1 MKKLII
7 ASLLVIGIST
17 YAQDKKGTQKRVNR
31 PVMEKFSPEQQ
42 NQLMLKKMTLELDL
56 NGKQQE
62 QIGQIISEQIKERE
76 VLMQNHKEMKEDD
89 KKPTTDD
96 RFEMKSK
103 MLDYQIAMRDKM
115 KKTLS
120 PEQFEKWNK
129 MKKNQD
135 GKMVKKRNII
145 KTENNY

>member
-7 ASLLVIGIST
+7 ASLLFIGISS
-17 YAQDKKGTQKRVNR
+17 YAQDKKGTQKRMNR
-31 PVMEKFSPEQQ
+31 AVMEKFSPEQQ

-62 QIGQIISEQIKERE
+62 QIGQIISEQSKERE
-76 VLMQNHKEMKEDD
+76 VMMQNHKEMREDN

-103 MLDYQIAMRDKM
+103 MLDKQIAMRDKM
-115 KKTLS
+115 KKILS
-120 PEQFEKWNK
+120 PEQFEKWHK
-129 MKKNQD
+129 MKKNHH
-135 GKMVKKRNII
+135 GKNDKR
-145 KTENNY
+145 TEYDKNRK